1 MSIGPRTPHAPSLIR
16 SCFHNFRAAF
26 ALAGVAA
33 TLALTACST
42 PPLGDRT
49 GRVEPGRTTEA
60 EQRSGQVYIS
70 DLDDATE
77 KMSLKFIADLNG
89 RLAESDF
96 RINGEQQKVTIVFGD
111 ITNKSG
117 SMPSSDIEAI
127 RSNFQSNLM
136 ESDDLR
142 AHCRFVRD
150 KANFERL
157 RATEFGPGPANPTT
171 PGTGVRSLD
180 QRFTYFLNS
189 EIYGINRGSTR
200 QFTINFSLM
209 RASDGEE
216 VWKPNYKQT
225 YSFE

>member
-1 MSIGPRTPHAPSLIR
+1 MTITPHVSHTLKSKPSFLL
-16 SCFHNFRAAF
+16 SLRAACSLTGLAA
-26 ALAGVAA
+26 ALA
-33 TLALTACST
+33 LSACST

-77 KMSLKFIADLNG
+77 KMSMKFIADLNG

-96 RINGEQQKVTIVFGD
+96 RINGEQQRVTIVFGD

-127 RSNFQSNLM
+127 RANFQSNLM

-157 RATEFGPGPANPTT
+157 RATEFGPGPTNPTT

-189 EIYGINRGSTR
+189 EIYGIMRGSTR

>member
-1 MSIGPRTPHAPSLIR
+1 MSIGLRASHAPSL
-16 SCFHNFRAAF
+16 SQSFFRTLRVSL
-26 ALAGVAA
+26 ALAGVVS
-33 TLALTACST
+33 ALGLTGCST

-77 KMSLKFIADLNG
+77 KMSMKFIADLNG

-136 ESDDLR
+136 ESEDLR
-142 AHCRFVRD
+142 ARCRFVRD

-157 RATEFGPGPANPTT
+157 RSTEFGPGPTNPTT
-171 PGTGVRSLD
+171 PGTGVRALD

-225 YSFE
+225 YSFD